1 MELSPYVD
9 GVRHQLE
16 VAAEAGGEEARELAA
31 RLAAP
36 LDAALRLAL
45 LEALSAAASEI
56 TLELAPTSV
65 EVRLRGRDPEF
76 VTSGPPL
83 GQAGYDESARTPPPP
98 PATPAAP
105 DADEGG
111 TTRTTLRLPDHVKQ
125 RVEEA
130 AGRQG
135 LSVNSWLIRAVT
147 DALESDRGARRPERR
162 GPEDQRYTGWAR

>member
-1 MELSPYVD
+1 MELERYVE
-9 GVRHQLE
+9 GVRRSLE
-16 VAAEAGGEEARELAA
+16 VAGEVAGPEGRELAA

-36 LDAALRLAL
+36 LESALRLAL

-76 VTSGPPL
+76 VTAQHL
-83 GQAGYDESARTPPPP
+83 DQAYDDAPAEPRSTS
-98 PATPAAP
+98 PATPET
-105 DADEGG
+105 DEGG
-111 TTRTTLRLPDHVKQ
+111 MSRTTLRLPDHLKQ

-135 LSVNSWLIRAVT
+135 LSVNSWLIQAVT
-147 DALESDRGARRPERR
+147 DALESDRGARRAPRR
-162 GPEDQRYTGWAR
+162 GSDEQRYTGWAR